1 MPQSLPVGRLG
12 VLAFEPGCYA
22 YVGSAMGGL
31 KRRLTRYLKQI
42 ERPHWHVDALCS
54 AFRLTAIWV
63 FPSADRQECRI
74 ARLLMREPGLTP
86 VPHFGCTDCRCF
98 SHLFYMSEKEKA
110 PLFEKL
116 KGALRCRDARVL
128 TYS

>member
-1 MPQSLPVGRLG
+1 
-12 VLAFEPGCYA
+12 
-22 YVGSAMGGL
+22 MGGL
-31 KRRLTRYLKQI
+31 KRRLTRYLRPI

-63 FPSADRQECRI
+63 FPSADRLECRI
-74 ARLLMREPGLTP
+74 ARLLTREPGLTP
-86 VPHFGCTDCRCF
+86 VPRFGSTDCRCS
-98 SHLFYMSEKEKA
+98 SHLFYMREKEKA

-116 KGALRCRDARVL
+116 KGALTCRNAQVL